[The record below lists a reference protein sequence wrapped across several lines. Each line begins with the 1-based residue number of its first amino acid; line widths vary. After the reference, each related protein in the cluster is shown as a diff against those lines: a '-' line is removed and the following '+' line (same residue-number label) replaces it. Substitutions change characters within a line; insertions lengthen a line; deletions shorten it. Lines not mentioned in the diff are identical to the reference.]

1 MDKLIYLVVD
11 GSGSPIDASY
21 SEEEAE
27 ALADDYCYEMR
38 NNYASD
44 EGYNIDD
51 LDIDEANELSISSDF
66 AEVIE
71 IELTDGVADIELP
84 NGEEIS
90 VNDILNL
97 LNED

>member
-11 GSGSPIDASY
+11 DSGSPIDASY

-44 EGYNIDD
+44 EGYNID
-51 LDIDEANELSISSDF
+51 EANELSISSDF

-71 IELTDGVADIELP
+71 IELTDGVDDIELP
-84 NGEEIS
+84 SGEEIS

>member
-1 MDKLIYLVVD
+1 MDRLIYLVVD

-21 SEEEAE
+21 FREEAE

-44 EGYNIDD
+44 EGYNID
-51 LDIDEANELSISSDF
+51 EANELSISSDF

-71 IELTDGVADIELP
+71 IELTDGVDDIELP
-84 NGEEIS
+84 SGEEIS

>member
-38 NNYASD
+38 NNYAND
-44 EGYNIDD
+44 EGYN
-51 LDIDEANELSISSDF
+51 IDEANELSISSDF

-71 IELTDGVADIELP
+71 IELTDGVDDIELP
-84 NGEEIS
+84 SGEEIS

>member
-11 GSGSPIDASY
+11 GAGSPIDASY

-44 EGYNIDD
+44 EGYNID
-51 LDIDEANELSISSDF
+51 EANELSISSDF

-71 IELTDGVADIELP
+71 IELTDGVDDIELP
-84 NGEEIS
+84 SGEEIS

>member
-44 EGYNIDD
+44 EGYNID
-51 LDIDEANELSISSDF
+51 EANELSISSDF

-71 IELTDGVADIELP
+71 IELTDGVDDIELP
-84 NGEEIS
+84 SGEEIS

>member
-44 EGYNIDD
+44 EGYNIG
-51 LDIDEANELSISSDF
+51 EANELSISSDF

-71 IELTDGVADIELP
+71 IELTDGVDDIELP
-84 NGEEIS
+84 SGEEIS

>member
-44 EGYNIDD
+44 EGYNID
-51 LDIDEANELSISSDF
+51 EANELSISSDF

-71 IELTDGVADIELP
+71 IELTDGVDDIELP
-84 NGEEIS
+84 SGEEIS

-97 LNED
+97 LSEE